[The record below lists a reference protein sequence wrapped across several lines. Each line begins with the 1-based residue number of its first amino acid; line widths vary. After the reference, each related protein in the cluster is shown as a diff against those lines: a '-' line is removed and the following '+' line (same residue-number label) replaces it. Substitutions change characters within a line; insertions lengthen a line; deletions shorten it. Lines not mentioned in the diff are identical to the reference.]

1 MLRRLNF
8 LKFGILMTKRGL
20 ILNVILFF
28 ILYMLYFVFSLYI
41 PLHFIPSG
49 AYQLVVQ
56 ALYNFVIVI
65 GITVTSFFIHKY
77 NKLRVICVCAIVIT
91 TLAPFLFFVSNG
103 ILRLTLIFGVAL
115 FSGVWQLTFLT
126 YFWSLTVP
134 EERGRVAGFIV
145 FVSLLLN
152 LVTYTVVEGILN
164 YSMSIILGIILSLS
178 ALILVL
184 LRPKRTSL
192 TTKKDEK
199 EGYYSEKRTIL
210 LYIGP
215 WVLFSFINATLA
227 KNISFHI
234 SNQVPSSP
242 YLFLTILQIIAT
254 IFGAL
259 AGGVIADFF
268 GRRGSLAFSLTL
280 YGISSALAGIGSNY
294 ALLCFVYVANGLS
307 WGILFVMYSFV
318 IWGDLANKKNF
329 AKVYAVGLITLYLTQ
344 GIGFLPLQQ
353 ILQIPLVVSSLLSC
367 LLIFLSIIPI
377 FLAPELLPA
386 VFREKVR
393 LKTHLRAV
401 KKISKKSKN

>member
-28 ILYMLYFVFSLYI
+28 ILYMLYFVFSVYI
-41 PLHFIPSG
+41 PLHFVPSG
-49 AYQLVVQ
+49 EFQLIVQ
-56 ALYNFVIVI
+56 ALYNFVIVV
-65 GITVTSFFIHKY
+65 GIIVTSFFIHKY
-77 NKLRVICVCAIVIT
+77 NKLRVICVCAAAISI
-91 TLAPFLFFVSNG
+91 LAPFLFFVSND

-115 FSGVWQLTFLT
+115 FSGVWQLAFLT

-134 EERGRVAGFIV
+134 EERGRMAGFIV

-152 LVTYTVVEGILN
+152 LVTYTVFEGILD
-164 YSMSIILGIILSLS
+164 YSMSIVLGIILSLG
-178 ALILVL
+178 ALMVTL
-184 LRPKRTSL
+184 LRPERASL
-192 TTKKDEK
+192 TTKKDER
-199 EGYYSEKRTIL
+199 EGNYSEKRTIL
-210 LYIGP
+210 LYLGP
-215 WVLFSFINATLA
+215 WVLFAFINATLA

-242 YLFLTILQIIAT
+242 YLFLTVLQIIAA

-259 AGGVIADFF
+259 GGGVIADFF

-280 YGISSALAGIGSNY
+280 YGISSALAGMGGDY

-353 ILQIPLVVSSLLSC
+353 ILGIPLVVSSLLSC

-386 VFREKVR
+386 VFREKIR
-393 LKTHLRAV
+393 LKMHLRAV
-401 KKISKKSKN
+401 KKISRKSKN